1 MDKAEFLEKIKNI
14 GTCEDDVTR
23 RTMLTELQDDVSNV
37 FDTNENLTKENND
50 LKGDNNRLYDENM
63 KLFLRVSDDK
73 EPDDEPKPPKE
84 KRKFEDLFNDK
95 GGIK

>member
-1 MDKAEFLEKIKNI
+1 MDKAQFLETIKNI

-23 RTMLTELQDDVSNV
+23 RTMLTELQDEVTSV
-37 FDTNENLTKENND
+37 FDTNEQLTTENND
-50 LKGDNNRLYDENM
+50 LRVDNNRLYDENT
-63 KLFLRVSDDK
+63 KLFLRVTVDK
-73 EPDDEPKPPKE
+73 DPDDQPEPPKE